1 MIGISADFDP
11 VHLGHVQLIKKGRE
25 IGEKEDKQLVVYLNK
40 GYSANHS
47 PFFANYES
55 REKMALKAGAHKV
68 VPVEGLHHRLILS
81 YSVPIRL
88 SKMHEDGV
96 TDYIT
101 GANISLDDL
110 KNKASKF
117 IKKEKFL
124 GMPKYFSNRNE
135 IRWYALNEFLNKK
148 YTNKIQYHLVPEVHK
163 KVKISGRLIR
173 QSILDNNGIIPE
185 ETKELLPETTIKILE
200 TEIKK
205 GNIPGS
211 RNLNEIFKKMNTY
224 SRSKLEKI
232 AYLNGNIINEI
243 IKRRVYRDS
252 ESIWA
257 VFRRSSYG
265 PVMTRLAISAIE
277 EEVTKEEVM
286 NLIKY
291 YESKD
296 IIPKEQTIKRVIDR
310 AWYVSSE
317 VQKGKK
323 AQEANEKFKSKKI
336 TINNT
341 PLTLYAGLNLTKYES
356 KIIKDDLKCD
366 LYIDK
371 DNKISVEMKSDNKKI
386 KTNLRL
392 PGNEVSYLRYIM
404 DSHFIPTFGNIVK
417 DKKGYKV
424 KINIGTL

>member
-173 QSILDNNGIIPE
+173 QSILDNNGIIPK

-200 TEIKK
+200 SEIKK
-205 GNIPGS
+205 GNISGS
-211 RNLNEIFKKMNTY
+211 RNLN
-224 SRSKLEKI
+224 
-232 AYLNGNIINEI
+232 
-243 IKRRVYRDS
+243 
-252 ESIWA
+252 
-257 VFRRSSYG
+257 
-265 PVMTRLAISAIE
+265 
-277 EEVTKEEVM
+277 
-286 NLIKY
+286 
-291 YESKD
+291 
-296 IIPKEQTIKRVIDR
+296 
-310 AWYVSSE
+310 
-317 VQKGKK
+317 
-323 AQEANEKFKSKKI
+323 
-336 TINNT
+336 
-341 PLTLYAGLNLTKYES
+341 
-356 KIIKDDLKCD
+356 
-366 LYIDK
+366 
-371 DNKISVEMKSDNKKI
+371 
-386 KTNLRL
+386 
-392 PGNEVSYLRYIM
+392 
-404 DSHFIPTFGNIVK
+404 
-417 DKKGYKV
+417 
-424 KINIGTL
+424 